1 MTAHSTRRTVGR
13 VARNRALVRTWLYV
27 VATVLFCLFLV
38 GGATRLTN
46 SGLSITEWQPIHGVI
61 PPLNDAEWQEEF
73 AKYKQIPEYK
83 VLNRDMDLAGF
94 KRIFWWEWTHR
105 LIARVVVGVVLF
117 GGFVVLLLLRE
128 IPARLIWRCVG
139 LFVLGGAQGGVGWL
153 MVASGLSQRV
163 SVAPE
168 MLAAHLLMALLLLI
182 ATVWTAFEALEGGKR
197 GRGAPGGW
205 MAATII
211 LLVLV
216 VLQCVLGAFVAGN
229 QAGLVYNDWPL
240 MNGHVLP
247 PAGGSHDAMGVLHD
261 QGVVQFAH
269 RCNAYLLLIYA
280 TAFAVILGRK
290 AQDDGLKF
298 TATALSTLIWVQAT
312 LGVATLVTV
321 VAFGFALTHQVL
333 AACLVALATALT
345 WMMARA
351 DRGFRRG
358 RF

>member
-1 MTAHSTRRTVGR
+1 VRLPLKSPLTAAWLFSAAFLIIVL
-13 VARNRALVRTWLYV
+13 VA
-27 VATVLFCLFLV
+27 V
-38 GGATRLTN
+38 GGATRLTQ
-46 SGLSITEWQPIHGVI
+46 SGLSITDWKPISGVI
-61 PPLNDAEWQEEF
+61 PPRTDADWRAEF
-73 AKYKQIPEYK
+73 DNYKKIPQFSQINPHMK
-83 VLNRDMDLAGF
+83 MAQF
-94 KRIFWWEWTHR
+94 KGIFWWEWTHR
-105 LIARVVVGVVLF
+105 LIARVVVGVVFF
-117 GGFVVLLLLRE
+117 GGFVILLLLRQ
-128 IPARLIWRCVG
+128 IPARLIWRCAG

-153 MVASGLSQRV
+153 MVASGLSKRV

-168 MLAAHLLMALLLLI
+168 MLAAHLFMALLLLI
-182 ATVWTAFEALEGGKR
+182 ATVWTALEALEGEKR

-205 MAATII
+205 MTATVI

-261 QGVVQFAH
+261 QGVVQFVH
-269 RCNAYLLLIYA
+269 RCNAYLLLIYV
-280 TAFAVILGRK
+280 TAFAVFLSRK

-298 TATALSTLIWVQAT
+298 TAVALAVLVWAQAT
-312 LGVATLVTV
+312 LGVVTLVTV
-321 VAFGFALTHQVL
+321 VAFGFALSHQVL
-333 AACLVALATALT
+333 AACLVALTTSLT

-351 DRGFRRG
+351 DRVFRRG

>member
-1 MTAHSTRRTVGR
+1 MRLPLKSPLTAAWLFSAAFLIIVL
-13 VARNRALVRTWLYV
+13 VA
-27 VATVLFCLFLV
+27 V
-38 GGATRLTN
+38 GGATRLTQ
-46 SGLSITEWQPIHGVI
+46 SGLSITDWKPISGVI
-61 PPLNDAEWQEEF
+61 PPQTSQDWQAEF
-73 AKYKQIPEYK
+73 DNYKKIPQFSEI
-83 VLNRDMDLAGF
+83 NPHMQMDQF
-94 KRIFWWEWTHR
+94 KGIFWWEWTHR

>member
-1 MTAHSTRRTVGR
+1 
-13 VARNRALVRTWLYV
+13 
-27 VATVLFCLFLV
+27 
-38 GGATRLTN
+38 
-46 SGLSITEWQPIHGVI
+46 
-61 PPLNDAEWQEEF
+61 
-73 AKYKQIPEYK
+73 
-83 VLNRDMDLAGF
+83 
-94 KRIFWWEWTHR
+94 
-105 LIARVVVGVVLF
+105 
-117 GGFVVLLLLRE
+117 
-128 IPARLIWRCVG
+128 
-139 LFVLGGAQGGVGWL
+139 

-168 MLAAHLLMALLLLI
+168 MLASHLLMALLLLI
-182 ATVWTAFEALEGGKR
+182 ATVWTAFEALEGEKR

-205 MAATII
+205 MTATVI

-280 TAFAVILGRK
+280 TAFAVVLGRK

-351 DRGFRRG
+351 DRVFRRG